1 MSLLATSSQTVGPYV
16 HLAFPHVAS
25 ADVAPA
31 GVPGE
36 RIVVRGTIVDG
47 DGKPMNDG
55 FVELWQADAEGRYVH
70 PESSGA
76 AFADSGFKGFGRC
89 ATDNTGTFR
98 FNTIKPGRVAGADG
112 TLQAPHLTVLIFA
125 RGLLKHLATRMYF
138 PDDAAN
144 AEDPILQLVPQAR
157 RSTLI
162 ARREADALAWNIVL
176 QGPGETVFFDY

>member
-25 ADVAPA
+25 ADLAPD
-31 GVPGE
+31 GVPGV
-36 RIVVRGTIVDG
+36 RVAVRGTIVDG

-55 FVELWQADAEGRYVH
+55 FVEIWQADAEGRYVH

-76 AFADSGFKGFGRC
+76 ARASSGFKGFGRC
-89 ATDNTGTFR
+89 ATDTTGTFR
-98 FNTIKPGRVAGADG
+98 FATIKPGRVAGPDG
-112 TLQAPHLTVLIFA
+112 TLQAPHLSVLIFS

-144 AEDPILQLVPQAR
+144 AEDPILRRVPEAR

-162 ARREADALAWNIVL
+162 ARREADGVAWNIVL
-176 QGPGETVFFDY
+176 QGPGETVFLDF